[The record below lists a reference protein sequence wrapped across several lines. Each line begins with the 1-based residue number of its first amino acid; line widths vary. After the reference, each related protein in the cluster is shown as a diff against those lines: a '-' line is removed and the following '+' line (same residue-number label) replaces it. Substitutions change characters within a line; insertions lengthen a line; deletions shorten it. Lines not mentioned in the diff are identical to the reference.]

1 MVACTHRLFALMFSQ
16 VDAALPTV
24 STQDREDTLLHCAYT
39 KYAVDGKE
47 VNSHQCRVSFV
58 SSVPL
63 IHMRRRS
70 RHGAATKSSEL
81 AGLYHQRHRE
91 DRRQRDLGLL
101 VWICQECK
109 LGEEDEGVHSVLCSC
124 SDTASWARLT
134 STLA

>member
-91 DRRQRDLGLL
+91 DSRQRDLTL
-101 VWICQECK
+101 VCWFGFAK
-109 LGEEDEGVHSVLCSC
+109 SVNWERRMRAC
-124 SDTASWARLT
+124 
-134 STLA
+134 TLFYAPAQTRQAGPD